1 MLAHTHKSSTASRFF
16 AIICANSERSWER
29 QVINVCF
36 NLPLLTITYYFL
48 MPAENYK
55 PTQRQILTERLS
67 YPPGT
72 LSIMAFMFFVLLL
85 LVCLL
90 LNFYYVLDLTLRLN
104 MSHTFS
110 ASIQNNPTASVSK

>member
-1 MLAHTHKSSTASRFF
+1 
-16 AIICANSERSWER
+16 
-29 QVINVCF
+29 
-36 NLPLLTITYYFL
+36 

-72 LSIMAFMFFVLLL
+72 LGIMAFMFFVLLL
-85 LVCLL
+85 LACLL

-104 MSHTFS
+104 MSRTFS
-110 ASIQNNPTASVSK
+110 ASIRNNATASVSK